1 MTNLSHFPIVRAEHL
16 NLDELIYLHGISN
29 YTFLYFKDGSHCLF
43 AKTLGRFEDCLCGKV
58 YVRISKS
65 HIVRRDFI
73 KDKVTPR
80 EVVLLNGLRLR
91 VARRR
96 AV

>member
-1 MTNLSHFPIVRAEHL
+1 MSNTSRFPIVRAEHL
-16 NLDELIYLHGISN
+16 NLEELIYLHGISN
-29 YTFLYFKDGSHCLF
+29 YTFLYFKDGSHYLC
-43 AKTLGRFEDCLCGKV
+43 AKTLRRFEDCLCAKSF
-58 YVRISKS
+58 VRISKS
-65 HIVRRDFI
+65 HIVRRDYI
-73 KDKVTPR
+73 RAKNTPR

>member
-1 MTNLSHFPIVRAEHL
+1 MANTSHFPVVRCAHL

-43 AKTLGRFEDCLCGKV
+43 AKTLGRFEESLCSKV

-65 HIVRRDFI
+65 HIVRRDYI
-73 KDKVTPR
+73 KVKITPR

-96 AV
+96 VV